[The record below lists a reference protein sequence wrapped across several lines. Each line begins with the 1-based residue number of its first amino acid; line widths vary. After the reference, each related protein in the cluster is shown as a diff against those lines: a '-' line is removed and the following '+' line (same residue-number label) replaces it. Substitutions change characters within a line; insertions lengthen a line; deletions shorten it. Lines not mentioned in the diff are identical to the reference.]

1 VEFFKNLSIRSKV
14 IVAFA
19 IVVLLTSSLGYFAV
33 DRLGAVNAAAD
44 DIRSNWLPAVGA
56 LGQVGIYTE
65 RARAN
70 QTTIVASPSK
80 EAAAKVVQAYKLSLE
95 TRDKAWHEYEAT
107 ITPGEEQQIADQVKK
122 TWADYL
128 AAWGQVEALLDK
140 DDRAGAA
147 ALSAGPLLEPLGKV
161 RDAIAADIAF
171 NKKGGLTAAQNS
183 ASIYESARILIYV
196 VVALAMLLSVGVAF
210 LIISGVS
217 KPISMMT
224 DAMKRLAGHDLKTQ
238 ILGVERRD
246 EIGAMAG
253 AVQIFKDNMIE
264 AERLAA
270 AQKSE
275 QQSKEK
281 RAETLDMLTKNFE
294 SKIREL
300 VGTLSSSATAME
312 ATAQSMTS
320 TADETNKQSLAVA
333 SATEQA
339 SSNVQTVATASEELS
354 SSIQEIARQVA
365 QSSKIAMKAVED
377 AKRTDAT
384 VQDLAAGAQ
393 KIGEVVNLI
402 QSIASQTNLLALN
415 ATIEA
420 ARAGEAGKGF
430 AVVASEVKAL
440 ANQTAKATDEIGA
453 QVGHIQDSTKQA
465 VEAIRAIAATIDEI
479 SQIAN
484 AIASAVEE
492 QGSATKEIAR
502 NVQEAAHGTQ
512 EVATNIVRVKDASA
526 ATGAAA
532 SEVLGAA
539 GGLAQ
544 QAQSLSREVDSFLAD
559 VKTA

>member
-1 VEFFKNLSIRSKV
+1 VTFFQNLSIRSKV
-14 IVAFA
+14 ISAFA
-19 IVVLLTSSLGYFAV
+19 TVMLLTCGLGFFAIE
-33 DRLGAVNAAAD
+33 RLSAVNEAAY
-44 DIRSNWLPAVGA
+44 DIRANWLPSVKQ
-56 LGQVGIYTE
+56 LGQLFALTE
-65 RARAN
+65 RVRAA
-70 QTTIVASPSK
+70 QSTMLSATTD
-80 EAAAKVVQAYKLSLE
+80 EAKNRTEQILQSAMSEHDKVWRDYQRMIAA
-95 TRDKAWHEYEAT
+95 
-107 ITPGEEQQIADQVKK
+107 GEEQRLAGDITKNWDSFIASWNK
-122 TWADYL
+122 
-128 AAWGQVEALLDK
+128 VEELTHKGDRDGANALNSTELVT
-140 DDRAGAA
+140 GI
-147 ALSAGPLLEPLGKV
+147 GKM
-161 RDAIAADIAF
+161 RDAIQAALDFNAKGGDAAAQHGADI
-171 NKKGGLTAAQNS
+171 
-183 ASIYESARILIYV
+183 YDSARYWIIA
-196 VVALAMLLSVGVAF
+196 ALAAAVVFSCAIGL

-217 KPISMMT
+217 APISAMT
-224 DAMKRLAGHDLKTQ
+224 EAMKRLAAHDLKTE
-238 ILGVERRD
+238 IVGVGRKD

-264 AERLAA
+264 TDRLTATQKAEQAV
-270 AQKSE
+270 
-275 QQSKEK
+275 KEK
-281 RAETLDMLTKNFE
+281 RAATLDMLTQNFE
-294 SKIREL
+294 AKVREL
-300 VGTLSSSATAME
+300 VGAVSTASREME
-312 ATAQSMTS
+312 TTARSMTATAQE
-320 TADETNKQSLAVA
+320 ANQQSLSVA

-365 QSSKIAMKAVED
+365 QSSTIARKAVED

-384 VQDLAAGAQ
+384 VQELATGAQ

-440 ANQTAKATDEIGA
+440 ANQTAKATDEISG

-465 VEAIRAIAATIDEI
+465 VEAIRGIAQTIDEI
-479 SQIAN
+479 SQIAT
-484 AIASAVEE
+484 AIASAVEQ

-512 EVATNIVRVKDASA
+512 EVASNIARVKDASA

-544 QAQSLSREVDSFLAD
+544 QAQTLSREVDTFLGD
-559 VKTA
+559 VKAA